1 MKEESLTYEARSIP
15 AKGHRIG
22 PGYFPIEGD
31 EVLLGIDPRR
41 KPISCLIEQEPRTRT
56 AAKKASAF
64 EPTQEPIFSELA
76 QCDSTDKII
85 EFANRYGRLTGEYI
99 GIPLKEKDGLQ
110 IVPGEPLSLWRKAAQ
125 RVKQAMF
132 FFKCDEEEAAEQIV
146 FIDKDS
152 NGNPLPLLQIKYT
165 TQPIADEERI
175 QHLPTRD
182 GCATMQFIGRRWKE
196 LISPAIE
203 HGFIKSGD
211 YVTAARYIAAHI
223 VADAL
228 AEHPTRDGLILRK
241 DGKFDVRAVPQNLL
255 ARIWLAFAET
265 LAGERKLQKC
275 LYCGRWIETR
285 RNSPELRFHSRCQKA
300 LKTKKSRDKPKYM
313 NRLAAGLSP
322 EEVAVELGITPVILA
337 HWLSTDKKQGG
348 AKE

>member
-1 MKEESLTYEARSIP
+1 MKEESLIYEVRSTP

-31 EVLLGIDPRR
+31 EVLLGIDPQR
-41 KPISCLIEQEPRTRT
+41 KPVSCLIEQEPRTRK

-64 EPTQEPIFSELA
+64 DPTQEPIFAELA
-76 QCDSTDKII
+76 QCDSADKII
-85 EFANRYGRLTGEYI
+85 EFANRYGRLTIEHI
-99 GIPLKEKDGLQ
+99 GIPLKESDGLQ

-125 RVKQAMF
+125 HIRQALF
-132 FFKCDEEEAAEQIV
+132 FFECDEELAAEQIV
-146 FIDKDS
+146 FIEKDS
-152 NGNPLPLLQIKYT
+152 RVQIKYT
-165 TQPIADEERI
+165 LQPIADEERL

-182 GCATMQFIGRRWKE
+182 GSATMQFIGRRWKE
-196 LISPAIE
+196 LISPALE

-211 YVTAARYIAAHI
+211 YVTAARHIAARI

-228 AEHPTRDGLILRK
+228 AEHPTLDGLILRK
-241 DGKFDVRAVPQNLL
+241 DGKYDVRAVPQNLL
-255 ARIWLAFAET
+255 ARIWLAFAEA
-265 LAGERKLQKC
+265 LAGERKLQRC

-313 NRLAAGLSP
+313 NLLAAGLSP
-322 EEVAVELGITPVILA
+322 EEVAAELGITPAILD
-337 HWLSTDKKQGG
+337 HWLSTDKKLKGG